1 MQALVHQSWAVCGVP
16 DASCSQDLWPEISV
30 HGVQECA
37 RKDTWGVHLLTLPMV
52 LPLPALQWCFRDYG
66 EPVLLSLRTHTH
78 TRTHMKTTLG
88 LLKCALASGCSPSP
102 EASENPHSVSELEL
116 FAVSSFVY
124 EPIEYVTGEYRFI
137 QQQSYPGPKRLPIS
151 ALMV

>member
-1 MQALVHQSWAVCGVP
+1 MPALVHQSWAVCGVP
-16 DASCSQDLWPEISV
+16 DASCSQDLLPEISV

-37 RKDTWGVHLLTLPMV
+37 RKYTWGVHLLALPMV
-52 LPLPALQWCFRDYG
+52 LPLPALQCASGTTGSQCYCLY
-66 EPVLLSLRTHTH
+66 VHTHTH
-78 TRTHMKTTLG
+78 AHENYSG
-88 LLKCALASGCSPSP
+88 PLKCALASGCSPSP

-124 EPIEYVTGEYRFI
+124 EPIEYVTGEYRSI

>member
-1 MQALVHQSWAVCGVP
+1 MWGPRCLLFPGPVAGDQCTRGAGVCTQGYMGCAP
-16 DASCSQDLWPEISV
+16 AHSSNGTASSCPSV
-30 HGVQECA
+30 
-37 RKDTWGVHLLTLPMV
+37 V
-52 LPLPALQWCFRDYG
+52 LQG
-66 EPVLLSLRTHTH
+66 LRGASVTVFTYTH